1 MKSTFHFEESS
12 NSKHRKDLEAGTVD
26 HCQWYEKKAME
37 TLSYK
42 NCASVEI
49 LEVIDKIN
57 IIIIIN
63 IHI

>member
-1 MKSTFHFEESS
+1 MSQSLLFFYFE
-12 NSKHRKDLEAGTVD
+12 GIP
-26 HCQWYEKKAME
+26 QWYEKKAME

-42 NCASVEI
+42 NCASDES

-63 IHI
+63 IHL